1 MCGIGHEPGRPF
13 PPIFA
18 PLTEKRTPALNLQL
32 DAMRSPSPGCTDP
45 GDPGASRQIVGQ
57 IVGPADGC
65 NADEGQIVGPADGCN
80 ADEHYVQFAECG
92 RLSVA
97 GLD

>member
-45 GDPGASRQIVGQ
+45 GAQILGPADDPGASRLIL
-57 IVGPADGC
+57 
-65 NADEGQIVGPADGCN
+65 GPADGCN